1 MTFKQWWDGIG
12 WSFAARILFKPIGQ
26 LFAEIAWNAA
36 VKAEREACANLVE
49 GLPAPDIYS
58 ITDVSMWDVTCMD
71 CATAIRSRGEQA

>member
-36 VKAEREACANLVE
+36 VKAEREACAQLCEEWLGPTKNRE
-49 GLPAPDIYS
+49 MYIAK
-58 ITDVSMWDVTCMD
+58 
-71 CATAIRSRGEQA
+71 AIRARGEQV

>member
-36 VKAEREACANLVE
+36 VKAEREACAKVCEDSYEYAGDTL
-49 GLPAPDIYS
+49 AK
-58 ITDVSMWDVTCMD
+58 
-71 CATAIRSRGEQA
+71 AIRARGQE